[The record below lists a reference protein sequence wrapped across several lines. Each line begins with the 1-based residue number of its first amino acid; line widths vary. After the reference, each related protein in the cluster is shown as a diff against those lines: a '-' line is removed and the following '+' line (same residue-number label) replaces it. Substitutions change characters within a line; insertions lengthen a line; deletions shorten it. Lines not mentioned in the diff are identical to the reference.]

1 MIVNLIESVEYA
13 CFYTVLCRKNK
24 LLAFLFCFV
33 ASSVFI
39 EVINAFS
46 VTAGY
51 YSAVNYLIGFIT
63 LSIGELRNSL
73 QKISCSLM
81 PELITAA
88 VNSFL
93 TGAVSFLFYG
103 AIDYASLFE
112 NQYVLMIILTKVFQI
127 LLLYLT
133 ARIILGNELEIP
145 VFDEILIIAS
155 ILLCKAA
162 IDSLEF
168 LLYLDH
174 YDSFHL
180 GIAILCVVGFIVVL
194 GFTGKDVSDKTKE
207 IMHADSEK
215 QAMSYRM
222 DLMKENIA
230 SQQELSRMRHDVQH
244 LLNLVRTGSTAA
256 VKVEAE
262 NLQNELNQKVFIP
275 VETISA
281 PVNQILNIERQKAMT
296 KGIHVVYHLS
306 IIREPLLSEDEIYM
320 LLTNLLDNAIDH
332 IGSGKEIL
340 VSISSDEE
348 EFAISVR
355 NSIDGKILD
364 SSGQMPASKRPG
376 HGYGMMTVRNV
387 VNRHHGYLS
396 MSDEE
401 GYFTIRILLSGK
413 VQI

>member
-1 MIVNLIESVEYA
+1 M
-13 CFYTVLCRKNK
+13 
-24 LLAFLFCFV
+24 
-33 ASSVFI
+33 
-39 EVINAFS
+39 
-46 VTAGY
+46 
-51 YSAVNYLIGFIT
+51 
-63 LSIGELRNSL
+63 
-73 QKISCSLM
+73 
-81 PELITAA
+81 
-88 VNSFL
+88 
-93 TGAVSFLFYG
+93 
-103 AIDYASLFE
+103 
-112 NQYVLMIILTKVFQI
+112 
-127 LLLYLT
+127 
-133 ARIILGNELEIP
+133 
-145 VFDEILIIAS
+145 
-155 ILLCKAA
+155 
-162 IDSLEF
+162 
-168 LLYLDH
+168 
-174 YDSFHL
+174 
-180 GIAILCVVGFIVVL
+180 
-194 GFTGKDVSDKTKE
+194 
-207 IMHADSEK
+207 
-215 QAMSYRM
+215 
-222 DLMKENIA
+222 
-230 SQQELSRMRHDVQH
+230 
-244 LLNLVRTGSTAA
+244 
-256 VKVEAE
+256 EAE

-364 SSGQMPASKRPG
+364 SSVQMPASKRPG